1 MNATPN
7 RGAAALMAAIARG
20 AQPKRAKGAGELPS
34 PLIMAHAVAGFP
46 NLERSAQILRVLGR
60 QADIVEL
67 QIPFSDP
74 VADGPVLANA
84 NATALANG
92 FRVRDTLDLAKD
104 FHVEFPQ
111 TPLVLMGYAN
121 TFYALAEKAASG
133 RNPLQ
138 DFFETA
144 ANCGVAGLIIPDLPP
159 EEDDWGA
166 GIFRAAAKAG
176 IAPIPVVTP
185 MTNAE
190 RLAQLAE
197 FMPESAGGMWYLASR
212 TGVTGARKDFDPG
225 QLPAAVRAVSPLP
238 RALAFGISSAQHV
251 ATISAHAEVAVLGSA
266 IAQHFVEKGD
276 FNAQLKAMEAFVRE
290 LRPS

>member
-7 RGAAALMAAIARG
+7 RGAAALMAAIAN
-20 AQPKRAKGAGELPS
+20 APKRPA
-34 PLIMAHAVAGFP
+34 IMTHTVAGFP

-92 FRVRDTLDLAKD
+92 FRVRDTLDLAKG
-104 FHVEFPQ
+104 FHAEFPQ

-138 DFFETA
+138 DFFKTA

-225 QLPAAVRAVSPLP
+225 QLPVAVRAVSGLP
-238 RALAFGISSAQHV
+238 RALAFGISSAAHV
-251 ATISAHAEVAVLGSA
+251 AKIADHAEVAVVGSA
-266 IAQHFVEKGD
+266 LAQRLVGD
-276 FNAQLKAMEAFVRE
+276 LPFPQRLQNLEEFLMT
-290 LRPS
+290 LRQSR

>member
-7 RGAAALMAAIARG
+7 RGAAALMAAIAN
-20 AQPKRAKGAGELPS
+20 APKRPA
-34 PLIMAHAVAGFP
+34 IMVHGVAGFP
-46 NLERSAQILRVLGR
+46 NLEGSAQILRALGR

-74 VADGPVLANA
+74 VADGPVLADA

-92 FRVRDTLDLAKD
+92 FRVRDALDLAKG
-104 FHVEFPQ
+104 FHAEFPT

-121 TFYALAEKAASG
+121 TFYALAEKATADHH
-133 RNPLQ
+133 PLQ

-166 GIFRAAAKAG
+166 GIFRAAAEGG

-185 MTNAE
+185 ITSAQ

-225 QLPAAVRAVSPLP
+225 QLPAAVRAVSGLP
-238 RALAFGISSAQHV
+238 RALAFGISSAEHV
-251 ATISAHAEVAVLGSA
+251 AQASAHAEVAVLGSA

>member
-1 MNATPN
+1 MNAAPN
-7 RGAAALMAAIARG
+7 RGAAALMAAIAN
-20 AQPKRAKGAGELPS
+20 APKRPA
-34 PLIMAHAVAGFP
+34 IMVHGVAGFP
-46 NLERSAQILRVLGR
+46 NLEGSAQILRVLGR

-121 TFYALAEKAASG
+121 TFYALAEKATADHH
-133 RNPLQ
+133 PLE

-238 RALAFGISSAQHV
+238 RALAFGISSAEHV
-251 ATISAHAEVAVLGSA
+251 AQASAHAEVAVVGSA
-266 IAQHFVEKGD
+266 LAQHFVEKGD